1 MKRRGSL
8 SSLKMRR
15 DCWENEDSKDWFRI
29 RSIVQARMDKAGNV
43 QTNKEEESMLMNLIQ
58 KRYSCRKY
66 VDKPLDRD
74 QIYSCIEAARLA
86 PSACNAQP
94 WMFYVVLDDAKR
106 KELVKLTQPFTK
118 NAGFIIVEEKKP
130 NFSEMIV
137 NKLKD
142 QDFTKTDIGIACSYL
157 TLQAAEA
164 GLATCMIGYF
174 NENKI
179 KELLGIDKKSRLRL
193 VISIGYPDGEE
204 KHRLV
209 RKEIDKVMKIF

>member
-1 MKRRGSL
+1 
-8 SSLKMRR
+8 
-15 DCWENEDSKDWFRI
+15 
-29 RSIVQARMDKAGNV
+29 
-43 QTNKEEESMLMNLIQ
+43 MLMDIIQ

-66 VDKPLDRD
+66 ADKPLDRE
-74 QIYSCIEAARLA
+74 QIYPCIEAARLA

-94 WMFYVVLDDAKR
+94 WMFYVVLDEAKR
-106 KELVKLTQPFTK
+106 KELVRLTQPFTK
-118 NAGFIIVEEKKP
+118 NAGFIVVEERKP
-130 NFSEMIV
+130 NFSEKIV

-164 GLATCMIGYF
+164 GLGTCMIGYF

-193 VISIGYPDGEE
+193 VIAIGYPDGEE
-204 KHRLV
+204 KHEPV
-209 RKEIDKVMKIF
+209 RKKLEKIMRVF